1 MNMNKETLKRRDA
14 ILPELIALEKKHGQE
29 LAISAMRKRSEFVRE
44 ESKRMKEIAK
54 LEEELKAIRG
64 KKERLEKR

>member
-1 MNMNKETLKRRDA
+1 MNMDKETLKRRDA

-29 LAISAMRKRSEFVRE
+29 LAVSAMRKRSKFVQE
-44 ESKRMKEIAK
+44 ESRRMKEIAK